1 MSEAA
6 GPANASVRDH
16 IPGLA
21 VTVLATLAAAYVSDH
36 YGAPLTLMCLLFGL
50 AMSFLAE
57 DPRLEAGLAFA
68 SRTLLRLGIVLAA
81 TRVTL
86 GEIAAL
92 GPVTLAAVAGVLF
105 LTLGV
110 GVLAARALK
119 LGGAFGALCGGAVA
133 ICGASAAMAFASLLG
148 EKRISQAQ
156 LALVLVG
163 VSAMSALAM
172 ALYPVLAETL
182 GFNDRQAGFLMGAA
196 IHDVAQALGAGYSVS
211 DPAGETA
218 TIVKLARV
226 ALLAPALLAV
236 ALFIPR
242 DPGARLASFVLPW
255 FVLGFFALSAVNS
268 AGWIPKV
275 AADASTQ
282 ASTALLAC
290 AVTATGVRSNL
301 QSLTKSGVK
310 PLAPIAIAT
319 VVALVLAASA
329 AWLLLG

>member
-50 AMSFLAE
+50 AMNFLGD

-105 LTLGV
+105 ATLGV
-110 GVLAARALK
+110 GVLAARMLK

-133 ICGASAAMAFASLLG
+133 ICGASAAMAFATLLG
-148 EKRISQAQ
+148 EKRISRSQ
-156 LALVLVG
+156 LTLVLVG
-163 VSAMSALAM
+163 ISAMSALAM

-196 IHDVAQALGAGYSVS
+196 IQGVAQALGAG
-211 DPAGETA
+211 
-218 TIVKLARV
+218 
-226 ALLAPALLAV
+226 
-236 ALFIPR
+236 
-242 DPGARLASFVLPW
+242 
-255 FVLGFFALSAVNS
+255 
-268 AGWIPKV
+268 
-275 AADASTQ
+275 
-282 ASTALLAC
+282 
-290 AVTATGVRSNL
+290 
-301 QSLTKSGVK
+301 
-310 PLAPIAIAT
+310 
-319 VVALVLAASA
+319 
-329 AWLLLG
+329 